1 MTAGGGMFPPL
12 PDFPP
17 IPLPHFL
24 PMGKYP
30 AEILADTKKRTEEI
44 FDHCLKNWIENF
56 ERAKK

>member
-1 MTAGGGMFPPL
+1 MVTTAGGFPPL

-17 IPLPHFL
+17 IPYPDFL

-30 AEILADTKKRTEEI
+30 EEILQDTKKRTEEI